1 MKKLSSLIVNVSL
14 LALLVTGCA
23 TGLGEEGNDINNTTE
38 TTLPSVSAPP
48 SSEDMVLASK
58 YDLSQRLCINMEEIN
73 AVFVKAVTWSDTSLG
88 YPQEGM
94 EYAQVITEGYQIL
107 LEVEDQLYEYHTDNK
122 NVVVLC
128 AFAPSNEVD
137 IPDQDTSVEDGWPN
151 QPIGADVIIIT
162 PTKLGAD
169 ANVQDGWPNQ
179 PIDGGDVIITT
190 PEK

>member
-48 SSEDMVLASK
+48 
-58 YDLSQRLCINMEEIN
+58 
-73 AVFVKAVTWSDTSLG
+73 FVKAVTWSDTSLG

>member
-1 MKKLSSLIVNVSL
+1 MKKLLSIMVNISL
-14 LALLVTGCA
+14 LALLATGCVA
-23 TGLGEEGNDINNTTE
+23 KLDEEISQTDHQTE
-38 TTLPSVSAPP
+38 SLLTSVSAPP